1 MITHLKDYGIN
12 WCWYYPI
19 DENGLTSKE
28 TSFRVHRY
36 DSPFVIDK
44 LEKVS
49 VEFPYGGT
57 YLYYKDY
64 AKQYGTTD

>member
-1 MITHLKDYGIN
+1 MITHLKDDGIN

-28 TSFRVHRY
+28 TSFRVHLY
-36 DSPFVIDK
+36 DSPFEIDK

-57 YLYYKDY
+57 YLYHKDY
-64 AKQYGTTD
+64 SKQYGTPA